1 MISDYKLPNI
11 LPVLPL
17 SNFIFFPNTSV
28 PLNIFEQRYI
38 EMINDS
44 LKKNRIIGLVQPK
57 YKKNNFK
64 NNNPELYSIGCAGKI
79 TSFNE
84 TDDNRIILVLNGIS
98 RFKILEELPNEKLYR
113 RCKVNFD
120 QFKDD
125 LNKNERK
132 IEFSDLELL
141 FKDLKLFFQKKSY
154 ELDWKTLEKQNL
166 DQVINSICMIA
177 PFSLEEKQILLE
189 SKKIID
195 RKFKLK
201 KILNT
206 YIIGN
211 IENKTLQ

>member
-44 LKKNRIIGLVQPK
+44 LKKNRMLGLVQPK

-113 RCKVNFD
+113 RCKVSFD
-120 QFKDD
+120 RFKDD
-125 LNKNERK
+125 LNKNKRK

-201 KILNT
+201 EILNT

>member
-1 MISDYKLPNI
+1 MID
-11 LPVLPL
+11 
-17 SNFIFFPNTSV
+17 
-28 PLNIFEQRYI
+28 
-38 EMINDS
+38 DS
-44 LKKNRIIGLVQPK
+44 LKKNRMLGLIQPK

-64 NNNPELYSIGCAGKI
+64 SNNPEFYSIGCAGKI

-113 RCKVNFD
+113 RCKVSFD

-125 LNKNERK
+125 LSKNERK

-201 KILNT
+201 EILNT